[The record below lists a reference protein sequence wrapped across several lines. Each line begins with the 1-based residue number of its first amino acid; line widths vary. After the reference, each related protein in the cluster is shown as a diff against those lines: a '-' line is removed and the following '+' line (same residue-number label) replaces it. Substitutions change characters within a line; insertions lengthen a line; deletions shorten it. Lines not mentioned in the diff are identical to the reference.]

1 MLPYFKN
8 KMFLNAASNGLFIG
22 ITVDQLSLKKD
33 GNKLGKRRVQKY
45 HRFFKSIS
53 FGIVYSGGPIMTYDE
68 TDNLDSIFRHARQ
81 CHTIKAGMTAALC
94 AYYSL
99 WANPIVRNPQAIVSV
114 SARV

>member
-8 KMFLNAASNGLFIG
+8 NRFINAASNGLFKG

-33 GNKLGKRRVQKY
+33 GNKLGKRKVQKY
-45 HRFFKSIS
+45 YRFFKSIN
-53 FGIVYSGGPIMTYDE
+53 FGIMYSGGPIMTYDE
-68 TDNLDSIFRHARQ
+68 IDNLGHARQ
-81 CHTIKAGMTAALC
+81 GHTIKACLT

-114 SARV
+114 SARG